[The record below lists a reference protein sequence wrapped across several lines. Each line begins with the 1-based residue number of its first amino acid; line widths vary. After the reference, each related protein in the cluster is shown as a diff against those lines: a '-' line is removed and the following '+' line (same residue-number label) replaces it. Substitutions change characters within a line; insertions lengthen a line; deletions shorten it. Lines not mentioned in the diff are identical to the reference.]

1 MNVPVQI
8 VDAKGLFRR
17 LEEKGLENHCFLS
30 ELLHTIR
37 RADLVKLLETG
48 SGQLEETDAN
58 PTLSSYRLKLIECDL
73 KLLCV
78 ALLFAPFLLV
88 TVLSSR
94 VMLYR
99 IYEEMTKENF
109 EKMQFLLSSK
119 LGKRPTEMCKV
130 RINLSALQV

>member
-1 MNVPVQI
+1 M
-8 VDAKGLFRR
+8 
-17 LEEKGLENHCFLS
+17 
-30 ELLHTIR
+30 
-37 RADLVKLLETG
+37 
-48 SGQLEETDAN
+48 
-58 PTLSSYRLKLIECDL
+58 ECDH

-99 IYEEMTKENF
+99 IYEEMTTENF

-119 LGKRPTEMCKV
+119 LGKRQTEMCKV